1 MNYFQ
6 KERFGNCY
14 IKNISAI
21 WAILVTVVFS
31 FPHPNWAY
39 EASSPLSKTQ
49 QSSAK
54 RGNSYASSGKAD
66 KAQTCYQTA
75 IDEATSIEQ
84 CLALLK
90 ATEHFGSILLPVRRN
105 CLTKAL
111 SLAKT
116 DDDYFQV
123 IVAARQCQVYEVTRQ
138 CIDALIAR
146 SKTEDALL
154 ALAHKSLSMAIED
167 VAHIAMEKLYM
178 LIGNNPP
185 DAAVSP
191 QSPLQPYAKKLAFAE
206 QAKLMAMEDL
216 MRKAVKDI
224 LDQEQSAHGLCALV
238 TAIEPLELPDLQ
250 RKILRKAVYQVG
262 SVEDCKEVY
271 EMGRRMGQQDIVD
284 LAGFKGRK
292 MILIEQANAEQ
303 QAIRDQQESLKEE
316 QELRQ
321 AEQSGQSPP
330 QTNSQQAAN
339 QQGKKSSS
347 PSGPGF

>member
-1 MNYFQ
+1 MNYLQ
-6 KERFGNCY
+6 KKKFGNY
-14 IKNISAI
+14 KIKIAFAVWVSL
-21 WAILVTVVFS
+21 ILVVFNL
-31 FPHPNWAY
+31 PYPNVASDT
-39 EASSPLSKTQ
+39 SSPLSKTQ

-54 RGNSYASSGKAD
+54 RGNSYAGSGKAD
-66 KAQTCYQTA
+66 KAQTSYQSA
-75 IDEATSIEQ
+75 IDQATSVDQ
-84 CLALLK
+84 CLALVK

-116 DDDYFQV
+116 DDEYFQV
-123 IVAARQCQVYEVTRQ
+123 ILAARQCQVYEVTKQ

-146 SKTEDALL
+146 SQTEDALL

-178 LIGNNPP
+178 LISSNPP
-185 DAAVSP
+185 NAEASL
-191 QSPLQPYAKKLAFAE
+191 QSSPLQPYQKKLAFAE

-216 MRKAVKDI
+216 MRKAVKDM
-224 LDQEQSAHGLCALV
+224 LDQEQSAHGLCALA

-250 RKILRKAVYQVG
+250 RKFLRKAVYQVG

-271 EMGRRMGQQDIVD
+271 EMGRRLGQQDIVD
-284 LAGFKGRK
+284 LAGYKGRK

-303 QAIRDQQESLKEE
+303 QAIKDQQEAIKEE
-316 QELRQ
+316 QELKQ
-321 AEQSGQSPP
+321 AEETGQSPP
-330 QTNSQQAAN
+330 STSSQQAN
-339 QQGKKSSS
+339 QQGKKAS